1 MDAEGYQNEV
11 YLREYYAGQALT
23 GLLANGR
30 LNESLSLNNELSKE
44 GADQLAFL
52 ACEIGVAMAKE
63 VMGRPVQ
70 H

>member
-1 MDAEGYQNEV
+1 MDEKGFQNEA
-11 YLREYYAGQALT
+11 YLQRHYAGQALI

-44 GADQLAFL
+44 GADRLAFL
-52 ACEIGVAMAKE
+52 TCEIGVAMAKE
-63 VMGRPVQ
+63 VMARPVR